1 MCEDCKHAS
10 LEPWHGFTA
19 NCRGCWAR
27 TVARSPDFARVR
39 AAQWVDR
46 DYLALL
52 ARFGLTHNEV
62 KAAAEVDFMSKE
74 TPCERSKP

>member
-1 MCEDCKHAS
+1 LTCEDCTKAAEGLH
-10 LEPWHGFTA
+10 HGFTST
-19 NCRGCWAR
+19 CRGCWAR

-46 DYLALL
+46 EYLALL

-62 KAAAEVDFMSKE
+62 KAAAETDKLGAE
-74 TPCERSKP
+74 KHD